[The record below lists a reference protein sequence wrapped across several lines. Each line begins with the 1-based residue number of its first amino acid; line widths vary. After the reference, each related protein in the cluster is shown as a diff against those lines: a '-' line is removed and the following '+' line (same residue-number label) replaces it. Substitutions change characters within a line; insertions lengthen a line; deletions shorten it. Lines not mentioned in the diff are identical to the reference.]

1 MKKKI
6 VSLCLVVALAATA
19 VIGGTLA
26 YFTDNDDASNTFEL
40 GGVDITLTEKKYE
53 NGTWTEIESPDGTAA
68 LGQLDPIVDDWAEVT
83 AAGYAFNKG
92 VFTINNKD
100 AAYIR
105 NYVAIE
111 SIGDQTVNNENVG
124 DIYKIWYN
132 DSAVANP
139 SEGGK
144 LRHGSVLTQ
153 TIEDVAIG
161 NVKYDILVFDTVAN
175 KAVESKDS
183 FMTLTTVILKE
194 WVTNDMVEQLGD
206 KFEIYT
212 WSEAI
217 QETGLT
223 HAEAMTALIGD
234 DTTLEAHA
242 ARLLSEV
249 MTSDSVTNE

>member
-6 VSLCLVVALAATA
+6 LSLCLVVALAATA
-19 VIGGTLA
+19 IIGGTLA
-26 YFTDNDDASNTFEL
+26 YFTDKDQASNTFEL

-53 NGTWTEIESPDGTAA
+53 NGTWTNIEDPDGTAT
-68 LGQLDPIVDDWAEVT
+68 LGQLDPVSDDWAKVT

-92 VFTINNKD
+92 VFTINEED
-100 AAYIR
+100 TAYIR

-132 DSAVANP
+132 DSAVNNP

-153 TIEDVAIG
+153 TFEDVDIDD
-161 NVKYDILVFDTVAN
+161 VKYDILVFDTLDNA
-175 KAVESKDS
+175 AVESGDS
-183 FMTLTTVILKE
+183 FMTLTTVTLKE
-194 WVTNDMVEQLGD
+194 WVTNEMIEQLGD
-206 KFEIYT
+206 QFEIYT

-217 QETGLT
+217 QVSGFAD

-234 DTTLEAHA
+234 DTNLETHA
-242 ARLLSEV
+242 TRLLKEV
-249 MTSDSVTNE
+249 MGN

>member
-53 NGTWTEIESPDGTAA
+53 NGTWTEIENPDGTAT

-132 DSAVANP
+132 NADVENP

-144 LRHGSVLTQ
+144 LRHGSMVTEKY
-153 TIEDVAIG
+153 EDVGIDGA
-161 NVKYDILVFDTVAN
+161 KYDIYVFDTLGN
-175 KAVESKDS
+175 AVVEKGDS
-183 FMTLTTVILKE
+183 FMTLTTVTLKE
-194 WVTNDMVEQLGD
+194 WVTNEMVEQLD
-206 KFEIYT
+206 DQFNIYT

-223 HAEAMTALIGD
+223 HEEAMAALIGGD
-234 DTTLEAHA
+234 NTLEPHA
-242 ARLLSEV
+242 TRLLKEV
-249 MTSDSVTNE
+249 MTSETNE